1 MGSQQELKG
10 GAREMSP
17 LSLEGHLSDRV
28 EDLGL
33 RESG

>member
-1 MGSQQELKG
+1 MGSQRELKG
-10 GAREMSP
+10 GAREMAL
-17 LSLEGHLSDRV
+17 LSCEGHLSDRV